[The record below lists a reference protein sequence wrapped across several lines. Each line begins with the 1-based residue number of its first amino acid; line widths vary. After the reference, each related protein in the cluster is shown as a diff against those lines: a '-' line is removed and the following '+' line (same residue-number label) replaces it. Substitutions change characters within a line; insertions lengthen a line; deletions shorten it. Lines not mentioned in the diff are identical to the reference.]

1 MRVRSATDRGQ
12 AVPLL
17 LVAAAVGTLAI
28 IGIADLA
35 AGALDAARART
46 AADAAAL
53 AGALDGEAGAVR
65 LAHANGAQV
74 VSFGRDGDQVLV
86 VVKAGGATARARASL
101 ALETPP

>member
-1 MRVRSATDRGQ
+1 MRVRSSTDRGQ

-17 LVAAAVGTLAI
+17 LVAAGVGALAI

-53 AGALDGEAGAVR
+53 AGALDGEPGAVR

-86 VVKAGGATARARASL
+86 VVKAGRATARARAAL
-101 ALETPP
+101 ALAGSP